1 MAIDFFLE
9 IIKQR
14 KAKGDEGDEGD
25 EGERGVGL
33 SLQGKERAERE
44 EVCRRERG
52 ERRGGGG
59 GSENI
64 S

>member
-9 IIKQR
+9 TIKQR
-14 KAKGDEGDEGD
+14 KAKGDEGD